1 MEYQNIRRGRGLNIY
16 QMLGNCNINRNGEM
30 PIVHYLYLRL
40 NFKWLGTLFL
50 RGQHS
55 NQGRV
60 LWTVVYLPKKNKNR
74 KRQLS
79 SH

>member
-1 MEYQNIRRGRGLNIY
+1 
-16 QMLGNCNINRNGEM
+16 M

-40 NFKWLGTLFL
+40 NFKWLDTLFL

-60 LWTVVYLPKKNKNR
+60 LWTVVYLQNKIEEDSYPLTSL
-74 KRQLS
+74 QLRLLPVKVL
-79 SH
+79 HE